1 MQISVETMTGL
12 ERRLTISVP
21 SETFEGQITERL
33 GKAANQIRL
42 PGFRPGKVPMK
53 EVRRRYGQA
62 VRAEVAGE
70 LMQSSFVEAV
80 QEEDLSPAGSPNLEV
95 VKMAAGVDFE
105 FTATFEVFPKVEVA
119 ELSKVEIKKPEAEI
133 TTEDI
138 DDMVDRLRD
147 QRKTWE
153 PVERGAQ
160 DDDQV
165 TLDFTGY
172 LDGEPFAGGTGEDM
186 KFIVGAG
193 QMIEDFDAGVRGQ
206 TAGSEYEFDAVFP
219 EDYRA
224 EELRGKT
231 TTFKIKVKSVEEAK
245 LPELDEEFFTAFAI
259 AEGGLEAFRDDVR
272 QNMQREMDAA
282 ARSQVK
288 SQVMDQ
294 LSELHDTQLPNA
306 LVHREI
312 HVLKEQMLQQMRS
325 YGSAEDEPSLPD
337 EFFKQQAEKRVTVGL
352 IVNRIVETAELSA
365 DADTVRERIEA
376 LAEPYAE
383 PQQVINYYYGNAEQL
398 QQIEVAVLED
408 KVVDHVVEHAV
419 VEVVPSNYSDIIAG
433 TAIPGPDSAEVDGEV
448 QASDITTDAD
458 KESPDTV
465 SEKAE
470 S

>member
-33 GKAANQIRL
+33 GKAANQVRL

-95 VKMAAGVDFE
+95 VKMAPGVDFE

-165 TLDFTGY
+165 TLDFTGL

-206 TAGSEYEFDAVFP
+206 TAGSESEFDAVFP

-282 ARSQVK
+282 ARNQVK

-312 HVLKEQMLQQMRS
+312 HVLKDQMLQQMRS

-337 EFFKQQAEKRVTVGL
+337 EFFKQQAEKRGL
-352 IVNRIVETAELSA
+352 
-365 DADTVRERIEA
+365 
-376 LAEPYAE
+376 P
-383 PQQVINYYYGNAEQL
+383 
-398 QQIEVAVLED
+398 
-408 KVVDHVVEHAV
+408 
-419 VEVVPSNYSDIIAG
+419 
-433 TAIPGPDSAEVDGEV
+433 
-448 QASDITTDAD
+448 
-458 KESPDTV
+458 
-465 SEKAE
+465 
-470 S
+470 